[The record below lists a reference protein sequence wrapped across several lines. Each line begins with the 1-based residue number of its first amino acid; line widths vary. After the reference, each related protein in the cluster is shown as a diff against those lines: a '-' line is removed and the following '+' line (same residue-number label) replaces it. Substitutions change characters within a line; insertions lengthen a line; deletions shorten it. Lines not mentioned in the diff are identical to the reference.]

1 MSLLTVERIKLTT
14 TRSPWWCTAVAAFIG
29 FGWALMFALIYR
41 GGRPEGAPKYDA
53 SLIVSGAANL
63 GLYVIM
69 IMAALSITTE
79 YRFGIIRTT
88 FQAAPRRWQVL
99 TAKAAFVGFVA
110 LMLGE
115 VFAFGA
121 LGIAKV
127 LNSSPLSLSTSADW
141 RAVAGVGVIYALAS
155 ILAVGVGALLR
166 QSAGAIAILLLFP
179 LLVESLIGLIPKVGD
194 DIQHWMP
201 FLNASNF
208 IGGGNGNGPS
218 GFMGPWYSLL
228 YFAAVAAVS
237 FGLAIFVVER
247 RDA

>member
-14 TRSPWWCTAVAAFIG
+14 TRSPWWCTGVAAFIA
-29 FGWALMFALIYR
+29 FGWALLFAALYR
-41 GGRPEGAPKYDA
+41 GGAPADAPKYSP
-53 SLIVSGAANL
+53 SLVVSGAANL

-99 TAKAAFVGFVA
+99 SAKAAFVSLVA
-110 LMLGE
+110 LVLGE

-121 LGIAKV
+121 IGLARVVNG
-127 LNSSPLSLSTSADW
+127 SPLSLSSSDDW
-141 RAVAGVGVIYALAS
+141 RAVAGVGLIYALAA

-179 LLVESLIGLIPKVGD
+179 LLVESLIGLIPKVGSG
-194 DIQHWMP
+194 IQHWMP

-208 IGGGNGNGPS
+208 TGGGGGSTS
-218 GFMGPWYSLL
+218 GFMSPWYSLL
-228 YFAAVAAVS
+228 YFAAVTAVI